1 MSDIAIPNGY
11 RRDAKGRLVP
21 ENLVKPQDLL
31 EDQLVEKMLG
41 YADELSA
48 QIKRFKAHCFD
59 DIAALLE
66 LLFTKYGAKR
76 GGVKGNMTFTSYDG
90 CTRVT
95 VRIADHLAFGPELQ
109 AAKAL
114 IDECIADWAADARSE
129 IRTLVGHAFNVDKEG
144 KVSVEAILA
153 LRRVEIL
160 DARWQRAMEA
170 IGDSI
175 RVVGSK
181 AYIQFH
187 RRPSPDERWKA
198 IPIDLAAA

>member
-1 MSDIAIPNGY
+1 MNEVTVPPGY
-11 RRDAKGRLVP
+11 RQDAKGHLVP
-21 ENLVKPQDLL
+21 EHLVKPTDLL
-31 EDQLVEKMLG
+31 EDQLVEKLLG

-48 QIKRFKAHCFD
+48 QISRFKGHCFD
-59 DIAALLE
+59 DIAAFLD
-66 LLFTKYGAKR
+66 LLFQHYGVSR
-76 GGVKGNMTFTSYDG
+76 GGQKGNMTFSSYDG
-90 CTRVT
+90 LNRVT

-114 IDECIADWAADARSE
+114 IDECIAEWSADANAQ
-129 IRTLVGHAFNVDKEG
+129 IRVLVNHAFNVDKEG

-153 LRRVEIL
+153 LRRVAIE
-160 DARWQRAMEA
+160 DGRWKRAMEA

-187 RRPSPDERWKA
+187 RRAKPQDRWQA
-198 IPIDLAAA
+198 VTIALAAA